1 MNRDARPAV
10 RRSVHKA
17 QMEKYHADTLKYYE
31 DRRMGK
37 IEGKPF
43 EEWGEPISEKEA
55 LKLYEMETNKVQRA
69 FFAVDYSHGFTGRGG
84 KSICCAHDVWL
95 YAYHNVVLPESLER
109 PDLVGPRNETP
120 GEVISPLGESEHVEI
135 DRPLW
140 KASDARKVAP
150 SGESRDDEDVGPL
163 GESRD
168 DEDVGPLGESRDEE
182 EVDSWENSSDE
193 DDDGLREGH
202 EEKEEVASPEDI
214 DELLQLAA
222 TSVSM
227 VSGMHTNRSDASSSH
242 AITTLPTGTQE
253 PLTSSPPPIA
263 PTVSKPSRKR
273 GRDSEY
279 DAEEEESP
287 SQQKRMR
294 MDDILGLVR
303 KDVKSAE
310 EEESLSQQ
318 KRMRMDNVLGI
329 VRKDVKS
336 AEVTRNVEPGMTSD
350 RQRGTKRA
358 RSLEDDSEDVLTKPT
373 PKRVR
378 LHLQVK
384 EISDDD
390 EEYITAGQG
399 DIAKDDD
406 SSLVH
411 QGFPSNEAPEQ
422 AMVGEATTNANAHEQ
437 SSVELFLND
446 EIEERDDGFADDEA
460 SPTET
465 EWDTAHGINSICANI
480 PIPGMV
486 VIDVTG
492 VWRYLYLPTS
502 TGLPNRAWTEEEKED
517 LRVYIQDYGVED
529 WALLSQ
535 STNRPETDLQ
545 SMYLEVITA
554 RNKQAGRPDRACT
567 TQAYPDLA
575 PPPPPVPA
583 VAPAPEE
590 PRKLRTHD
598 QKGKAKK
605 NRLGDLTYDLKAT
618 SFPKVTRDG
627 GMIDSKGNVLFGI
640 MGDISCATKR
650 QQPKPRHEDP
660 MGLPPAENSDND
672 VADEAD
678 KEDSDSEIEEEGM
691 IDSTEQDREQA
702 PSPESVSKK
711 DGPLNTIAEEEDDPE
726 IKQEEDSDQEQ
737 RAPAPTAPKPPNYV
751 LGPKFAGVSKLSGSS
766 RRGVPR
772 KAARLLR
779 SSPA

>member
-1 MNRDARPAV
+1 MVVCLR
-10 RRSVHKA
+10 H
-17 QMEKYHADTLKYYE
+17 
-31 DRRMGK
+31 
-37 IEGKPF
+37 
-43 EEWGEPISEKEA
+43 
-55 LKLYEMETNKVQRA
+55 
-69 FFAVDYSHGFTGRGG
+69 
-84 KSICCAHDVWL
+84 
-95 YAYHNVVLPESLER
+95 VVLPESLER

-120 GEVISPLGESEHVEI
+120 GEVISPLGESRHVEI

-150 SGESRDDEDVGPL
+150 S

-202 EEKEEVASPEDI
+202 EEKEEVVSPEDI

-242 AITTLPTGTQE
+242 AITTLPTETQE

-294 MDDILGLVR
+294 MDDILG
-303 KDVKSAE
+303 
-310 EEESLSQQ
+310 
-318 KRMRMDNVLGI
+318 I

-336 AEVTRNVEPGMTSD
+336 AEVPGNVEPGMTSD

-358 RSLEDDSEDVLTKPT
+358 RGLGDDSEDVVAKPT

-378 LHLQVK
+378 LRLGIN
-384 EISDDD
+384 EIRDD
-390 EEYITAGQG
+390 EKEYITASPGET
-399 DIAKDDD
+399 AKDDD

-422 AMVGEATTNANAHEQ
+422 AMVGEATTNAKAHEQ
-437 SSVELFLND
+437 SSVELFPND

-465 EWDTAHGINSICANI
+465 EWDTAHGINSMCANI

-492 VWRYLYLPTS
+492 VWRYFYLPTS

-554 RNKQAGRPDRACT
+554 RNKQAGRPDRAGT

-598 QKGKAKK
+598 QKGKVKK

-627 GMIDSKGNVLFGI
+627 CMIDSKGNVLFGI

-650 QQPKPRHEDP
+650 RHPKPRHEDP
-660 MGLPPAENSDND
+660 MSLPPAENSDNN

-678 KEDSDSEIEEEGM
+678 KEDSDSEIEEEEM
-691 IDSTEQDREQA
+691 IESAEQDREQA
-702 PSPESVSKK
+702 PSPESVSKRK
-711 DGPLNTIAEEEDDPE
+711 GPLNTIAEEEDDPE

-772 KAARLLR
+772 KAARLRR